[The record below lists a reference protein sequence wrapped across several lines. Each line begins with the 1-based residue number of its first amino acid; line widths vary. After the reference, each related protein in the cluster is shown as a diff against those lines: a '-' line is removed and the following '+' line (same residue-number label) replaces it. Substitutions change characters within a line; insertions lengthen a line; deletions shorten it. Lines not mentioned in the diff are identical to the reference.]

1 MKTNKKAV
9 LGFAV
14 AMVVSLSVMQ
24 GSLKQNNNANLQ
36 QLSLGTA
43 YMAGSTEGGT
53 SSMWNQATNLLTVVA
68 GATGVV
74 ALGAAVAPEP
84 VITKTTAVVS
94 GVVCGVSAL

>member
-24 GSLKQNNNANLQ
+24 GSLKQNNGANLQ

-53 SSMWNQATNLLTVVA
+53 SSMWNQATNLLTGVAVV
-68 GATGVV
+68 TGTV
-74 ALGAAVAPEP
+74 ALGAAVVPEP
-84 VITKTTAVVS
+84 VVSKTAAVVCA
-94 GVVCGVSAL
+94 VTCGVSAL